1 MNPPAELESVV
12 IIYHGF
18 CTDGFGAAY
27 AAWKKFGNNATYI
40 ARNRVEEPM
49 LPHIFRGKDVYV
61 VDYSFPLEEM
71 LAYQAEAKS
80 FVVID
85 HHVSA
90 QKDVESLNSFIFNN
104 GHSGAYLAWQYFHPN
119 TLVPRFISYISD
131 ADTWAHCLPDWKEV
145 ESFIY
150 SNGEAHFSFE
160 HFEDLHRTLETEEGF
175 ARAKEVGRM
184 LVGSHTEKVTMY
196 ADMAEQINFEG
207 HTIFAVNAPRE
218 VRSELGHVLAEK
230 TNSFSLI
237 FTYEKGLWKCSLR
250 SVKNFDVSLIAA
262 KYGGGGHKN
271 AAAFTLPVNFPIDF
285 KLLLSEKIENNL

>member
-1 MNPPAELESVV
+1 MNPPHDLLPVV

-27 AAWKKFGNNATYI
+27 AAWKKYGNTATYI

-49 LPHIFRGKDVYV
+49 PAHIFKDKEVYV
-61 VDYSFPLEEM
+61 VDYSFSREEM
-71 LAYQAEAKS
+71 LAYQKEAKL

-90 QKDVESLNSFIFNN
+90 KDDVMSLNHFVFNN
-104 GHSGAYLAWQYFHPN
+104 DYSGAHLAWQYFHPETN
-119 TLVPRFISYISD
+119 VPRFISYISD
-131 ADTWAHCLPDWKEV
+131 ADTWTHSLPDWKEI
-145 ESFIY
+145 ESYIY

-160 HFEDLHRTLETEEGF
+160 HFEDLHRELETEEGYLH
-175 ARAKEVGRM
+175 AKTVGGM
-184 LVGSHTEKVTMY
+184 LVGAHTEKVNMY
-196 ADMAEQINFEG
+196 ADMAELISFEG
-207 HTIFAVNAPRE
+207 HEVFAVNAPRE

-230 TNSFSLI
+230 TNSFSII

-250 SVKNFDVSLIAA
+250 SVKDFDVSVLAT

-271 AAAFTLPVNFPIDF
+271 AAAFTLPTGFPISF
-285 KLLLSEKIENNL
+285 GSFLK